1 MRPSDHVPLLEP
13 PNLRAPR
20 AFLTL
25 SIALVCLAATG
36 AVLAW
41 NSQDFRQSSPAAARA
56 AADATDEH
64 MRTNAIVLMGRDAVE
79 SIAVLR
85 RLKDE
90 GGAGAEQAA
99 AALHRI
105 EEALR

>member
-1 MRPSDHVPLLEP
+1 MRPSDHVPLVEP
-13 PNLRAPR
+13 PHRRTPS

-25 SIALVCLAATG
+25 SIAFVCLAATG

-41 NSQDFRQSSPAAARA
+41 NAQDFRQSSPAAARA

-85 RLKDE
+85 RLRDE
-90 GGAGAEQAA
+90 GGAGADQAA